1 MSTDLVATGKLQTNT
16 QEIRNIRNNYGKL
29 QSSTNLENTH
39 SKDGPCNVVVANY
52 KHEETTR
59 RRSSILHEQAW
70 QKLMAQ
76 LFDSQTSPP
85 KVKKQTSS
93 SRRNVRRNVSWED
106 THSSK
111 IQPVARTH
119 SSKIQPVARRNVSMD
134 CISSASLV
142 LDADLLRP
150 SATLEGEHGAPA
162 GLASTGG
169 ESKKQ
174 AQRGSASATCAAG
187 AAQAVVG
194 ALRRAFKC
202 G

>member
-1 MSTDLVATGKLQTNT
+1 MSTDLVATGKLQTKT

-29 QSSTNLENTH
+29 QSPTDLENNH
-39 SKDGPCNVVVANY
+39 LKVGFCNVVGVNY
-52 KHEETTR
+52 KQEETTR

-111 IQPVARTH
+111 IQPVAR
-119 SSKIQPVARRNVSMD
+119 RNVSMD

-142 LDADLLRP
+142 LDADLLRAASLRP

-169 ESKKQ
+169 ESEKQ
-174 AQRGSASATCAAG
+174 ARRGSASATCAAG

>member
-16 QEIRNIRNNYGKL
+16 QEIRNNYGKL

-111 IQPVARTH
+111 IQPVAR
-119 SSKIQPVARRNVSMD
+119 RNVSMD

-142 LDADLLRP
+142 LDADQLRP

-169 ESKKQ
+169 ESEKQ
-174 AQRGSASATCAAG
+174 ARRGSASATCAAG